1 MSQEIA
7 NQVLNGEQDALIA
20 YAELKAAE
28 KSLKAVLAQIEPLA
42 LEEAAKYG
50 KSFELYGHKFEQRN
64 GAIRYTFSHLPQ
76 WQAADNA
83 KKLVEQQSKQAL
95 KAMQIGNTIIDE
107 DGVVIQPP
115 KVSYTKDSLI
125 VKIN

>member
-1 MSQEIA
+1 MQEIV
-7 NQVLNGEQDALIA
+7 NQVKGGMQDALIA

-28 KSLKAVLAQIEPLA
+28 KSLKAALEELEPLA

-50 KSFELYGHKFEQRN
+50 KTFELYGHKFEQRN

-83 KKLVEQQSKQAL
+83 KKLIEQQSKQAL
-95 KAMQIGNTIIDE
+95 KAMETGNTIIDA
-107 DGVVIQPP
+107 DGCIVEPP
-115 KVSYTKDSLI
+115 KVLYSKDSLI
-125 VKIN
+125 VKS

>member
-1 MSQEIA
+1 MHEIV
-7 NQVLNGEQDALIA
+7 NQVKEGNQDALIA

-28 KSLKAVLAQIEPLA
+28 KSLKAALAELEPLA

-50 KSFELYGHKFEQRN
+50 KTFELYGHKFEQRN

-83 KKLVEQQSKQAL
+83 KKLIEQQSKQAL
-95 KAMQIGNTIIDE
+95 KAMETGNTIIDS
-107 DGVVIQPP
+107 DGCIVEPP
-115 KVSYTKDSLI
+115 KVLYSKDSLI
-125 VKIN
+125 VKS

>member
-1 MSQEIA
+1 MQEIV
-7 NQVLNGEQDALIA
+7 NQVKEGMQDALIA

-28 KSLKAVLAQIEPLA
+28 KSLKAALAELEPLA

-50 KSFELYGHKFEQRN
+50 KTFELYGHKFEQRN

-83 KKLVEQQSKQAL
+83 KKLIEQQSKQAL
-95 KAMQIGNTIIDE
+95 KAMETGNTIIDA
-107 DGVVIQPP
+107 DGCIVEPP
-115 KVSYTKDSLI
+115 KVLYSKDSLI
-125 VKIN
+125 VKS

>member
-1 MSQEIA
+1 MQEIV
-7 NQVLNGEQDALIA
+7 NQVKEGNQDALIA

-28 KSLKAVLAQIEPLA
+28 KSLKAALAELEPLA

-50 KSFELYGHKFEQRN
+50 KTFELYGHKFEQRN

-83 KKLVEQQSKQAL
+83 KKLIEQQSKQAL
-95 KAMQIGNTIIDE
+95 KAMETGNTIIDA
-107 DGVVIQPP
+107 DGCIVEPP
-115 KVSYTKDSLI
+115 KVLYSKDSLI
-125 VKIN
+125 VKS

>member
-1 MSQEIA
+1 MHEIV
-7 NQVLNGEQDALIA
+7 NQVKEGNQDALIA

-28 KSLKAVLAQIEPLA
+28 KSLKAALAELEPLA

-50 KSFELYGHKFEQRN
+50 KTFELYGHKFEQRN

-83 KKLVEQQSKQAL
+83 KKLIEQQSKQAL
-95 KAMQIGNTIIDE
+95 KAMETGNTIIDA
-107 DGVVIQPP
+107 DGCIVEPP
-115 KVSYTKDSLI
+115 KVSYSKDSLI
-125 VKIN
+125 VKS

>member
-1 MSQEIA
+1 MQEIV
-7 NQVLNGEQDALIA
+7 NQVKEGNQDALIA

-28 KSLKAVLAQIEPLA
+28 KSLKAALAELEPLA

-50 KSFELYGHKFEQRN
+50 KNFELYGHKFEQRN

-83 KKLVEQQSKQAL
+83 KKLIEQQSKQAL
-95 KAMQIGNTIIDE
+95 KAMETGNTIIDS
-107 DGVVIQPP
+107 DGCIVEPP
-115 KVSYTKDSLI
+115 KVLYSKDSLI
-125 VKIN
+125 VKS

>member
-1 MSQEIA
+1 MTNEIA
-7 NQVLNGEQDALIA
+7 QQVLNGEQDALIA

-28 KSLKAVLAQIEPLA
+28 KSLKAVLAEIEPLA

-64 GAIRYTFSHLPQ
+64 GSIRYNFSHLPQ

-83 KKLVEQQSKQAL
+83 KKIIETQSKQAL
-95 KAMQIGNTIIDE
+95 KAMETGNTIIDE
-107 DGVVIQPP
+107 DGCVVQPP
-115 KVSYTKDSLI
+115 KVTYSKDSLI
-125 VKIN
+125 VKS

>member
-1 MSQEIA
+1 MHEIV
-7 NQVLNGEQDALIA
+7 NQVKEGNQDALIA

-28 KSLKAVLAQIEPLA
+28 KSLKAALEELEPLA

-50 KSFELYGHKFEQRN
+50 KTFELYGHKFEQRN

-83 KKLVEQQSKQAL
+83 KKLIEQQSKQAL
-95 KAMQIGNTIIDE
+95 KAMETGNTIIDA
-107 DGVVIQPP
+107 DGCIVEPP
-115 KVSYTKDSLI
+115 KVLYSKDSLI
-125 VKIN
+125 VKS

>member
-1 MSQEIA
+1 MHEIV
-7 NQVLNGEQDALIA
+7 NQVKEGNQDALIA

-28 KSLKAVLAQIEPLA
+28 KSLKAALAELEPLA

-50 KSFELYGHKFEQRN
+50 KTFELYGHKFEQRN

-83 KKLVEQQSKQAL
+83 KKLIEQQSKQAL
-95 KAMQIGNTIIDE
+95 KAMETGNTIIDA
-107 DGVVIQPP
+107 DGCIVEPP
-115 KVSYTKDSLI
+115 KVLYSKDSLI
-125 VKIN
+125 VKS